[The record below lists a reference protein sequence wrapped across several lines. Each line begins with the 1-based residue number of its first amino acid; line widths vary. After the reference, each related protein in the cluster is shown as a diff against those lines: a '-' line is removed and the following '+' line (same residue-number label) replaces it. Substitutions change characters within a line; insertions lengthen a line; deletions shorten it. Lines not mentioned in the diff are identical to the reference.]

1 MSPVWSRR
9 VLPGDGW
16 PRLSP
21 LWARKGCRKEKRTQS
36 LQPEPAEQAHGVP
49 GPATPRTVVSGCG
62 ARSASPSCL
71 RLHLLGSHHALSVSH
86 CVLRAPGTYLSFL
99 GPAGP
104 RRVAPPAP
112 PRLPR
117 APRHSIQLNLEDL
130 EELNKA
136 LNQAVQ
142 AAENIRSTTKQMS
155 RSLSADLRQAR
166 SLRGSCLF

>member
-1 MSPVWSRR
+1 MPYPSATVYYAP
-9 VLPGDGW
+9 PG
-16 PRLSP
+16 PTS
-21 LWARKGCRKEKRTQS
+21 AS
-36 LQPEPAEQAHGVP
+36 SAQPAPAEWP
-49 GPATPRTVVSGCG
+49 
-62 ARSASPSCL
+62 
-71 RLHLLGSHHALSVSH
+71 
-86 CVLRAPGTYLSFL
+86 
-99 GPAGP
+99 
-104 RRVAPPAP
+104 PPAP